1 MEGEKWVKICQ
12 STTDEEKPKELSR
25 MSRICFVL
33 SFFVLFSSVARGEA
47 IDWKTYEDGI
57 RQIRETEKPG
67 FLLIYNPACPACQ
80 TLDRTFKNSKL
91 IQELSK
97 EFVMI
102 RASYHSI
109 APYAEFQIG
118 R

>member
-1 MEGEKWVKICQ
+1 
-12 STTDEEKPKELSR
+12 
-25 MSRICFVL
+25 MSRLCFVL
-33 SFFVLFSSVARGEA
+33 LFFVLLCSGARGEV

-57 RQIRETEKPG
+57 RQIREIEKPG

-80 TLDRTFKNSKL
+80 TLDRTIKSSIL

-102 RASYHSI
+102 RVSYSSI
-109 APYAEFQIG
+109 APYAELQIG
-118 R
+118 RSIFIFS